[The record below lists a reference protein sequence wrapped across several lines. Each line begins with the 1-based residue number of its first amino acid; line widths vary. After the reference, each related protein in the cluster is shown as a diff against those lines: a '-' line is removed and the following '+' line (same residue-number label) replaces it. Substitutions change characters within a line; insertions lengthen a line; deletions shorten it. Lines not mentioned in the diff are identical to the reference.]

1 MGPSKGPLIEDR
13 RGADFDYVGSRLKL
27 FARTWRG
34 ATKWAKSTV
43 SKGLVWHWKN
53 IPPIELPCTT
63 QTDPNLA
70 PLVKDL
76 LNKKVITEV
85 KNQKCFISKIFPVAT
100 QARWIKAHNTKPK
113 TSEQNDCD
121 TKISHDKSLSS
132 EKSIGQKRL
141 AHKDRYKR
149 CLSAYSGE
157 GTTAKVSGI
166 QLRKPAIL
174 LQR

>member
-1 MGPSKGPLIEDR
+1 MEGCNKMGKEHSIQRPSMALEKHPSDR
-13 RGADFDYVGSRLKL
+13 IALYNSDRS
-27 FARTWRG
+27 
-34 ATKWAKSTV
+34 KSCTISQRSFKQESYNR
-43 SKGLVWHWKN
+43 SKKSKMFYIKN
-53 IPPIELPCTT
+53 IPC
-63 QTDPNLA
+63 
-70 PLVKDL
+70 
-76 LNKKVITEV
+76 
-85 KNQKCFISKIFPVAT
+85 T